1 MPDLEAVIFDLG
13 STLIYFEG
21 KWHEVLA
28 RGNQELLDHIKAAG
42 VMLDGDKFLNQFKA
56 RLDEYYVQREAE
68 FIEYTTRYILH
79 TLLSEWGYPD
89 VSEVVLETALE
100 SMYAVSEAC
109 WKVEEDAIPTLE
121 QLRERGYRLGMIS
134 NAGDDANVQRLVD
147 QAGIRPYFDA
157 ILSSAGSG
165 IRKPNPRIFEIALN
179 HLETPASRAV
189 MVGDT
194 LGADILGGHNAGMR
208 AIWITRRAD
217 TPANREHLDTIQP
230 DGTINTLSELT
241 TVLETIEYRPGR

>member
-1 MPDLEAVIFDLG
+1 
-13 STLIYFEG
+13 LIYFDGE
-21 KWHEVLA
+21 WTEVISQ
-28 RGNQELLDHIKAAG
+28 GDQELLDHLSAAG
-42 VMLDGDKFLNQFKA
+42 IVVDGDKFLRQFKA

-79 TLLSEWGYPD
+79 ILLSEWGYPD
-89 VSEVVLETALE
+89 VPEGVLVAALE
-100 SMYAVSEAC
+100 SMYRISEAH

-121 QLRERGYRLGMIS
+121 WLRARGYHLGLVS

-147 QAGIRPYFDA
+147 QAGIRPYFDV

-165 IRKPNPRIFEIALN
+165 IRKPNPHIFALALN

-194 LGADILGGHNAGMR
+194 LGADILGAHNAGMR
-208 AIWITRRAD
+208 AIWISRRAD
-217 TPANREHLDTIQP
+217 TPANRAHLDTIQP
-230 DGTINTLSELT
+230 DAIISTLSELAH
-241 TVLETIEYRPGR
+241 VLENFQEHPGL